1 MQNRRPSGSTRKSA
15 SRGGSRRK
23 SNIDKSNR
31 RLAWILGLAVV
42 AVVVALAFSAHGG
55 DKATATEAD
64 GSLEA
69 VITNPDLPEKLIS
82 YTGMTVSFNPETHQP
97 NWVSWELLPSETDGE
112 SGRSDKFRGD
122 DSVEGSAE
130 TWDYSYSGYDRGH
143 MAPAGDMKWSPKAM
157 EESFLMT
164 NICPQAADLN
174 RGSWKKLEEKCRQKA
189 IADSAIIIV
198 CGPIFRKGEAV
209 ERIGETGVAVPRQ
222 FFKVILSPYA
232 DPPTAIGFIMPN
244 GPVPGGM
251 QTHAV
256 SVDSVEAVTGH
267 DFFSAL
273 PDQLEQQLE
282 KQCNFPAWSRIRRN
296 KR

>member
-1 MQNRRPSGSTRKSA
+1 MES
-15 SRGGSRRK
+15 
-23 SNIDKSNR
+23 
-31 RLAWILGLAVV
+31 V
-42 AVVVALAFSAHGG
+42 
-55 DKATATEAD
+55 
-64 GSLEA
+64 
-69 VITNPDLPEKLIS
+69 
-82 YTGMTVSFNPETHQP
+82 PETHQP

>member
-1 MQNRRPSGSTRKSA
+1 M
-15 SRGGSRRK
+15 
-23 SNIDKSNR
+23 
-31 RLAWILGLAVV
+31 
-42 AVVVALAFSAHGG
+42 
-55 DKATATEAD
+55 
-64 GSLEA
+64 
-69 VITNPDLPEKLIS
+69 
-82 YTGMTVSFNPETHQP
+82 
-97 NWVSWELLPSETDGE
+97 
-112 SGRSDKFRGD
+112 
-122 DSVEGSAE
+122 
-130 TWDYSYSGYDRGH
+130 
-143 MAPAGDMKWSPKAM
+143 
-157 EESFLMT
+157 
-164 NICPQAADLN
+164 
-174 RGSWKKLEEKCRQKA
+174 
-189 IADSAIIIV
+189 
-198 CGPIFRKGEAV
+198 
-209 ERIGETGVAVPRQ
+209 AVPRQ